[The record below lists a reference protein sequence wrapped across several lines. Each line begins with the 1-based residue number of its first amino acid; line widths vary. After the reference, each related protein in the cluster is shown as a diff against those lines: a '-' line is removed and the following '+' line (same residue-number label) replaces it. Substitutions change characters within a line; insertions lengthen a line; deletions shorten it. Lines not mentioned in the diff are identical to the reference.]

1 MNLQSVLGIVK
12 KAAFYIAKQP
22 FKTFVVAVSI
32 VALLLLGSIAKDLS
46 KIKKDVHYLNGG
58 Y

>member
-1 MNLQSVLGIVK
+1 LGIVK